1 LNKGGNDFDGLT
13 SEGSSI
19 FIRGPTDNAKIM
31 DESSYAG
38 SVMQKADNDDDGSF
52 MGVVDDR
59 DKDLDNGSA
68 FYDGDKGLSKV
79 QTDS

>member
-1 LNKGGNDFDGLT
+1 
-13 SEGSSI
+13 
-19 FIRGPTDNAKIM
+19 M

>member
-1 LNKGGNDFDGLT
+1 
-13 SEGSSI
+13 
-19 FIRGPTDNAKIM
+19 M

-38 SVMQKADNDDDGSF
+38 SVMQKADNDDDTSF
-52 MGVVDDR
+52 MGVVDD
-59 DKDLDNGSA
+59 KDLENGSA